1 MLHQEVGRNHLRS
14 AASKRQDQHE
24 SCDTTGLSNAMATIS
39 PISVTFSCWPPK
51 IFHNQPVSVQNLL
64 SSSSTDSPQAELPLL
79 VFGQVVL
86 PSWMIFKSEMVG
98 LNDRAAPEFCN
109 VRYGSGDTAGLCTQ
123 FPKDLELFIA
133 RTSSKRAILILG
145 CGAAQWRH

>member
-1 MLHQEVGRNHLRS
+1 VLPYGADIPEFCDFFSPGAQGISLSRS
-14 AASKRQDQHE
+14 
-24 SCDTTGLSNAMATIS
+24 
-39 PISVTFSCWPPK
+39 F
-51 IFHNQPVSVQNLL
+51 FVQNYYLRQVR
-64 SSSSTDSPQAELPLL
+64 SPQAELPRL

-109 VRYGSGDTAGLCTQ
+109 VRYGSGDKPGLCTQ

-133 RTSSKRAILILG
+133 RTSSKRAILIPG

>member
-1 MLHQEVGRNHLRS
+1 VLPY
-14 AASKRQDQHE
+14 AADIPDFCDFFSPGAQD
-24 SCDTTGLSNAMATIS
+24 
-39 PISVTFSCWPPK
+39 V
-51 IFHNQPVSVQNLL
+51 
-64 SSSSTDSPQAELPLL
+64 SSSRPFFDQNYYLRQVRSPQAELPLL
-79 VFGQVVL
+79 VFEQVVL

-109 VRYGSGDTAGLCTQ
+109 VRYGSGDTPGLCTQ